1 MEQREIMGAAGP
13 LAVTVEG
20 AGPLI
25 LCVHGWPE
33 LAYSWR
39 YQSAYLPAQGYT
51 VEAPDV
57 RG

>member
-20 AGPLI
+20 TGPLI

-39 YQSAYLPAQGYT
+39 HQSAYFSA
-51 VEAPDV
+51 